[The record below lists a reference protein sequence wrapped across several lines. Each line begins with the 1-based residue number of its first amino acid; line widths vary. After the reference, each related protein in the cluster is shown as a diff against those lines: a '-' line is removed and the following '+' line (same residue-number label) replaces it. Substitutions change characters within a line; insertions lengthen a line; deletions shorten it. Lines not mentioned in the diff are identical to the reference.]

1 MHLTAVPDTI
11 RCNKNGYLKN
21 ETVVKKVKAAYKC
34 RVFPDYTTQIKLE
47 QGFNGRLH
55 LPCSMVVSGP
65 SNCRK
70 TLSKILLKRLP
81 GLFHT
86 VLITLRTPQADDT
99 LLPTD
104 KNNLLIID
112 DLVNDAANNI
122 EGLTLTLTNNR

>member
-1 MHLTAVPDTI
+1 M
-11 RCNKNGYLKN
+11 KN
-21 ETVVKKVKAAYKC
+21 ETVEKKVKAAYKC

-70 TLSKILLKRLP
+70 TFSKKKKLLTRLP
-81 GLFHT
+81 GLFDT

-112 DLVNDAANNI
+112 DLVNDAANNV